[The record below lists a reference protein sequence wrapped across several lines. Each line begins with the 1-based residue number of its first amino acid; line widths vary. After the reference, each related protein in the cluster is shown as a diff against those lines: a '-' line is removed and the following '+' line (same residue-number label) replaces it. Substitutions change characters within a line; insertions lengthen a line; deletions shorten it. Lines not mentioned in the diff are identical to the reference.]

1 MNILITGGAGYIGSH
16 ICYSLIDS
24 GFNVSV
30 IDNLSTGK
38 KNLLPKEAALL
49 NCDISNTEQILP
61 YKKKKK
67 FDVVMHLA
75 ALTSVSDSLKNPKKY
90 LENNFEKGKI
100 FINLCLKN
108 NIKKFIFS
116 STAAVYGNLD
126 STNNITESEKTNP
139 INPYADSK
147 LKLERYLTKEV
158 VKENAFC
165 VILRYFNVAGADLKR
180 RTGYTSDSDNLIKL
194 ICEVAAKKRSK
205 LIINGNDYQTK
216 DGTTIRDYIHVLD
229 VADIHITVARS
240 LMKLGENEIYN
251 CGYGKGFSIMEVVDA
266 MNSIIQFDLPIEFG
280 SRRKSDIIHSVA
292 NNKKF
297 LKRFNW
303 KPKYNDLKIILKS
316 ALEWEK
322 NLNND

>member
-1 MNILITGGAGYIGSH
+1 MVHGFACSFRYANLFHHIL
-16 ICYSLIDS
+16 
-24 GFNVSV
+24 
-30 IDNLSTGK
+30 
-38 KNLLPKEAALL
+38 NLLGWGGGKGTNRERDHEIDQHTQETDAFGRYAKPIVFAFGQE
-49 NCDISNTEQILP
+49 
-61 YKKKKK
+61 
-67 FDVVMHLA
+67 
-75 ALTSVSDSLKNPKKY
+75 LK
-90 LENNFEKGKI
+90 I
-100 FINLCLKN
+100 
-108 NIKKFIFS
+108 
-116 STAAVYGNLD
+116 D
-126 STNNITESEKTNP
+126 NITESEKTNP